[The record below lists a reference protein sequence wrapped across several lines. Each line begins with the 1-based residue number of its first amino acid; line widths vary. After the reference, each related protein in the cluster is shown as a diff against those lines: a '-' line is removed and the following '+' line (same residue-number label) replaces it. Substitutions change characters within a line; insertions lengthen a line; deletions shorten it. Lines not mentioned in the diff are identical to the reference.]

1 MSYTPLLPLLKR
13 GTFITFK
20 SSGEDVKTISSGNDA
35 NGFKFSK
42 FALLNLPP
50 IVASKTNTSQRNTL
64 DARRIEG
71 FYTSDYSQKTL
82 LIHDRARKILSE
94 SFQNY
99 ILNMESILLES
110 DTYDRATLRNASE
123 RIFFKWLKETG
134 AIRFEEQT
142 EVSQFKA
149 DKDKRFIE
157 EKSEVYDKVVQYI
170 GDIDI
175 SVRENIVDGDSYSEA
190 YINIPSDHGSTP
202 EVMFRSISDKNYNEQ
217 TVVRHR
223 TQSELING
231 RSSRDITDMGL
242 SVEAVY
248 DCDTQPGTLTY
259 SQQWMQEKSTLYPNG
274 YYTDKEFGNATNVE
288 ITRSYADGSDPVTF
302 KRSSLDGIS
311 IDFDTSSYKQI
322 EEYNKTHSD
331 RISTLGDFNTKSGA
345 RSFDFNCILVYYDVE
360 DSSGETVTNLY
371 GVLFLGDVVP
381 YNTESAVLS
390 TVRKIRHDNVTYQQG
405 NSLSYKLNFKTD
417 FHYGDAVS
425 HHSVNDDSSRIMAT
439 MMQIIDRYNALSS
452 KFDEALVLNRK
463 LIEHIKKTDRKLE
476 DGRKIN
482 D

>member
-42 FALLNLPP
+42 FALLDLPP
-50 IVASKTNTSQRNTL
+50 IVASKTNTATRNTL

-110 DTYDRATLRNASE
+110 DSYDRTTLRNASE

-142 EVSQFKA
+142 DVSQFK
-149 DKDKRFIE
+149 KDSGKRFIE
-157 EKSEVYDKVVQYI
+157 EKSEVYDRIVQYI

-175 SVRENIVDGDSYSEA
+175 SIRENIVDGDSYSEA

-202 EVMFRSISDKNYNEQ
+202 EVLFRSISDKNYNEQ
-217 TVVRHR
+217 TVIRHR
-223 TQSELING
+223 SQSELING
-231 RSSRDITDMGL
+231 RNSRDVTDMGL
-242 SVEAVY
+242 SPEAVY
-248 DCDTQPGTLTY
+248 DCDTQSGTISY
-259 SQQWMQEKSTLYPNG
+259 SRNWMQEKSTLYPNG

-288 ITRSYADGSDPVTF
+288 ITRSYADGSDPMTYT
-302 KRSSLDGIS
+302 RSSLDGIT
-311 IDFDTSSYKQI
+311 IDFDISSYKQI

-331 RISTLGDFNTKSGA
+331 RIYSLGDYSTKSGS
-345 RSFDFNCILVYYDVE
+345 RSFDFNCVLVYYDVE
-360 DSSGETVTNLY
+360 DSSGESVTNLY
-371 GVLFLGDVVP
+371 GVLFLGDVVSH
-381 YNTESAVLS
+381 NTESATIS
-390 TVRKIRHDNVTYQQG
+390 TTRKIRHDNVTYQQG

-425 HHSVNDDSSRIMAT
+425 HHSVNDESSR
-439 MMQIIDRYNALSS
+439 MMSMIIKIVERYNALSS
-452 KFDEALVLNRK
+452 KFDEILVMNKK
-463 LIEHIKKTDRKLE
+463 LMNHIIKNDRKLN
-476 DGRKIN
+476 DGKIS

>member
-71 FYTSDYSQKTL
+71 FYTSDYNQKTL

-110 DTYDRATLRNASE
+110 DTYDRTTLRNASE

-134 AIRFEEQT
+134 ALRFEEQS

-157 EKSEVYDKVVQYI
+157 EKSEVYDKVVKYI

-175 SVRENIVDGDSYSEA
+175 SIRENIVDGDSYSEA

-202 EVMFRSISDKNYNEQ
+202 EILFRSISDKNYNEQ
-217 TVVRHR
+217 TVIRHR
-223 TQSELING
+223 SQSEIING
-231 RSSRDITDMGL
+231 RSSRDVTDMGL
-242 SVEAVY
+242 SVEAIY
-248 DCDTQPGTLTY
+248 DCDAQSGTLTY
-259 SQQWMQEKSTLYPNG
+259 SQNWMQEKSTLYPNA
-274 YYTDKEFGNATNVE
+274 YYTDKEFGNATNLE
-288 ITRSYADGSDPVTF
+288 ITRTHSDGSDPMTY

-311 IDFDTSSYKQI
+311 IDFDISSYKQI

-331 RISTLGDFNTKSGA
+331 RISSLGDYNTKSGSQ
-345 RSFDFNCILVYYDVE
+345 SFDFNCILIYYDVK
-360 DSSGETVTNLY
+360 DSSGDTVTNLY

-381 YNTESAVLS
+381 FNTESAVLS

-417 FHYGDAVS
+417 FHYGDVVS
-425 HHSVNDDSSRIMAT
+425 HHSVNDESSEHRLL
-439 MMQIIDRYNALSS
+439 MMKIINRYNDLSS
-452 KFDEALVLNRK
+452 KFDEVLVMNKK
-463 LIEHIKKTDRKLE
+463 LMDHIKKQDRKLA
-476 DGRKIN
+476 DGKIN